1 MSYIKD
7 QLIHTLKSFNVNLG
21 DENYS
26 GKVRENFYLD
36 DKIVMVTTDRV
47 SAFDHILG
55 TIPFKGEI
63 LTQIAKFWFEK
74 TKHIAPNPV
83 SYTHLTLPTKA

>member
-7 QLIHTLKSFNVNLG
+7 QLTHTLKSFNVNLG
-21 DENYS
+21 NENYS

-55 TIPFKGEI
+55 TIPSS
-63 LTQIAKFWFEK
+63 TK
-74 TKHIAPNPV
+74 TSVTASSTFSHV
-83 SYTHLTLPTKA
+83 SYLFWSDQILFMSGV

>member
-74 TKHIAPNPV
+74 TKHICLL
-83 SYTHLTLPTKA
+83 YTSPSPRD

>member
-7 QLIHTLKSFNVNLG
+7 QLNHTLKSFNIDLG
-21 DENYS
+21 EENYS
-26 GKVRENFYLD
+26 GKVRENYYLN

-55 TIPFKGEI
+55 TIPFKGEV
-63 LTQIAKFWFEK
+63 LTQIAKFWFK
-74 TKHIAPNPV
+74 RTRDIAPNHYLENPD
-83 SYTHLTLPTKA
+83 HQF

>member
-7 QLIHTLKSFNVNLG
+7 QLEHTLKSFNINLG
-21 DENYS
+21 DKNYS

-74 TKHIAPNPV
+74 TKIGRKIKIHKIFF
-83 SYTHLTLPTKA
+83 SLT